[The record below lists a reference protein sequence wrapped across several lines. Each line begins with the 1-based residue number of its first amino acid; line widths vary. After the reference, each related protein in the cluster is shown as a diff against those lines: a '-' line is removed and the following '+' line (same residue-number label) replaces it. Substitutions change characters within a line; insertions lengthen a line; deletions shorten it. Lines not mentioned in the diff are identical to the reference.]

1 MATKNKIKEFI
12 AYWKNKGDE
21 KQHTQK
27 FWLMFVRDILNVDNP
42 EKYLEFE
49 ERLIAEKSTKYADIW
64 IPSTKVMVEQKSSD
78 ISLDTSIKQSD
89 GTFKTPFEQAQEY
102 SNKATYDKRPR
113 WIVVCNFVEFRIHD
127 MNLDVRKRVEPIITV
142 KLEELEA
149 KYNLFDFLINEQ
161 VAQIHEETQLSI
173 KAGELVGNLYDV
185 LSKQY
190 KDINNESSRNALN
203 KLIVRLVFC
212 LYSEDAGLFG
222 KKNAFHDYLKE
233 DENSPKNFR
242 RALIDLFDVLNTPEN
257 KRDDYLDDDLAAF
270 PYVNGGLFADDH
282 LEIPQFTQEIIEEIL
297 YDASEGFDWSQISP
311 TIFGAVFESTLNPET
326 RRSGGMHY
334 TSIENIHKVIDP
346 LFLDDLKNEFNELKK
361 EVLELSDRARQATI
375 NKIDKKIDD
384 FKNKLSNLKFLDP
397 ACGSG
402 NFLTETYISLRKLEN
417 QCIELYQSTSKK
429 ISENQLAFGFE
440 GHDHELNLI
449 KVSLNQFYGIEIND
463 FAVAVA
469 QCAMWIAES
478 QMLQETENILNDE
491 IEFFP
496 LKSFVNI
503 KCGNALR
510 MDWNDVVP
518 KEELNYIM
526 GNPPFVGARMMTTE
540 QKNDLNTVFYKW
552 KNVGNMDYVSCW
564 YKKSAD
570 FINDTTIKCSF
581 VSTNSVSQGEQV
593 KILWKPLFSEGIQI
607 DFAHRTFR
615 WDSEASIKAHVHCV
629 IIGFSKIDDGRI
641 KIIYDGMNKIVSKK
655 INAYLMDAPNV
666 FVENRSKPMCNVP
679 KMDFGSMPNDGG
691 NLSNYSKSEK
701 DFIVKKYPQAEKLF
715 KKFLGAEEFINN
727 KERYCLW
734 LKDVSPSEYKH
745 IPEIINAIKNVK
757 ETREKSNREATRKL
771 ASCPYL
777 FGEIRQPDDKY
788 LLVPSTSSEKRIYIP
803 IDYVEKDIISS
814 NANLVIPSASLYHF
828 GVLTS
833 NVHNAWMRR
842 IAGRLKSDYR
852 YSAKI
857 VYNNFPWCDPSEEQ
871 KAKIEQSAQAIL
883 DARALYP
890 NSSLADLYD
899 PLLMPIE
906 LRKAHEANDKAVM
919 KAYGFKLSMS
929 EDEIVAELFK
939 MYKELVDEKK

>member
-1 MATKNKIKEFI
+1 MATKSKIKEFI

-64 IPSTKVMVEQKSSD
+64 IPSTKVMIEQKSSD

-440 GHDHELNLI
+440 GHDHDLNLI

-510 MDWNDVVP
+510 INWNDVVP
-518 KEELNYIM
+518 KEELNHIM
-526 GNPPFVGARMMTTE
+526 GNPPYLGASIMSKI
-540 QKNDLNTVFYKW
+540 QKKDVIDIFDKIKKSGDL
-552 KNVGNMDYVSCW
+552 DYVAAW
-564 YKKSAD
+564 YKKAAD
-570 FINDTTIKCSF
+570 YIQKTNISCAF
-581 VSTNSVSQGEQV
+581 VSTNSICQGEQPN
-593 KILWKPLFSEGIQI
+593 ILWKHLFENGVVIN
-607 DFAHRTFR
+607 FAYPSFVWDNETF
-615 WDSEASIKAHVHCV
+615 DMAHVHCV
-629 IIGFSKIDDGRI
+629 IVGFAIKSENKKTLYYNDGSVSAKNINGYLLDSDNVFIESFSKPL
-641 KIIYDGMNKIVSKK
+641 SK
-655 INAYLMDAPNV
+655 
-666 FVENRSKPMCNVP
+666 VE
-679 KMDFGSMPNDGG
+679 KMIRGSSPCDNG
-691 NLSNYSKSEK
+691 NYSFTYDEK
-701 DFIVKKYPQAEKLF
+701 EKFVSRNPSMKKYIRNYI
-715 KKFLGAEEFINN
+715 GSREFINN
-727 KERYCLW
+727 VPRYCLW
-734 LKDVSPSEYKH
+734 LYGANPKDIANSSDTLQL
-745 IPEIINAIKNVK
+745 INNV
-757 ETREKSNREATRKL
+757 REFRNSRTKVQTVKL
-771 ASCPYL
+771 AETPTIWEANRYNGKDFIL
-777 FGEIRQPDDKY
+777 IPR
-788 LLVPSTSSEKRIYIP
+788 VSSERRKYIP
-803 IDYVEKDIISS
+803 IGFINGETIANDSVQLIP
-814 NANLVIPSASLYHF
+814 NATIYEF

-842 IAGRLKSDYR
+842 VAGRLESRYR
-852 YSAKI
+852 YSNL
-857 VYNNFPWCDPSEEQ
+857 VYNSFVWCEPTAEH
-871 KAKIEQSAQAIL
+871 KTKIEQSAQAIL

-919 KAYGFKLSMS
+919 KAYGFKPSMS
-929 EDEIVAELFK
+929 EDEIIAELFK